1 MANFANKPLDLAI
14 LNLRLYGYSRI
25 TTLLALKSFAHGLIA
40 IVLAINFTQAT
51 ASPAIAAASDLQ
63 FALTEI
69 AEKFELKTQHQ
80 LRLSFGSSGNFQRQ
94 ILQGAPFELFL
105 SADEAYVKALFDAGV
120 TRDEGLLYA
129 YGRIVLIL
137 PNSADIRAD
146 IELTDLGRALE
157 DGRLKRF
164 AIANPE
170 HAPYGRAARQALQR
184 AGRWKDIK
192 PHLVLGENAAQ
203 AARFATSGSTQ
214 GGIIPHSLARVQAV
228 NQGTKVLL
236 LPASLHDPLRQ
247 RMVLMRHAGPIAEAF
262 YLYIQSPEVRKIL
275 THHGFELRDD

>member
-1 MANFANKPLDLAI
+1 M
-14 LNLRLYGYSRI
+14 
-25 TTLLALKSFAHGLIA
+25 
-40 IVLAINFTQAT
+40 VLAMSFSQVT
-51 ASPAIAAASDLQ
+51 AAPAIAAASDLQ
-63 FALTEI
+63 FALPEI

-105 SADEAYVKALFDAGV
+105 SADEAYVKTLFEAGV

-129 YGRIVLIL
+129 YGRIVLIV
-137 PNSADIRAD
+137 PHSADIRAD
-146 IELTDLGRALE
+146 IELSDLGRALD

-184 AGRWKDIK
+184 AGRWQHIK
-192 PHLVLGENAAQ
+192 PHLVFGENAAQ

-214 GGIIPHSLARVQAV
+214 GGIIPHSLARVEAV
-228 NQGTKVLL
+228 NQGTKILL
-236 LPASLHDPLRQ
+236 LPTSLHDPLRQ
-247 RMVLMRHAGPIAEAF
+247 RMVLMRHAGPIAEAL
-262 YLYIQSPEVRKIL
+262 YLYIQSPEARKIL
-275 THHGFELRDD
+275 THHGFELRDH

>member
-1 MANFANKPLDLAI
+1 M
-14 LNLRLYGYSRI
+14 R
-25 TTLLALKSFAHGLIA
+25 SFARGLIT
-40 IVLAINFTQAT
+40 IVLVMSYTQAT

-63 FALTEI
+63 FALTQI
-69 AEKFELKTQHQ
+69 AEEFELKTQQQ

-105 SADEAYVKALFDAGV
+105 SADEAYVKALFNAGV
-120 TRDEGLLYA
+120 TLDDGLLYA

-137 PNSADIRAD
+137 PHNANIRAD
-146 IELTDLGRALE
+146 AQMTDLGQALE

-184 AGRWKDIK
+184 AGLWQHLK
-192 PHLVLGENAAQ
+192 PHLVFGENAAQ

-247 RMVLMRHAGPIAEAF
+247 RMVLMRNAGPTAKAF

-275 THHGFELRDD
+275 THHGFELRDP